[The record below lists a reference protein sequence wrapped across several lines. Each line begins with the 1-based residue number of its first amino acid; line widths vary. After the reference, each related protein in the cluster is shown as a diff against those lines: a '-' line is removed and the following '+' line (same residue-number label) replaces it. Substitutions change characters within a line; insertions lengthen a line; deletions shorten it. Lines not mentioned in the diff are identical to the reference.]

1 MQSRRADLI
10 ASSQCD
16 ISSGGI
22 AVALSSSGGFADPVR
37 YPVRG
42 TNRFFMADLN
52 GDGKPELI
60 ANDRSGAILVFT
72 VAANGSLLTPVRLYL
87 GETGRVVAGDVNK
100 DGTNDLVGVR
110 ITIAGGAIIVA
121 SNLTQCSLVDDATAV
136 SAASYLG
143 ESLAAESI
151 GALFGTNLV
160 TETQIATTLPLP
172 TTLAGASIKVRDNEG
187 IERPA
192 ALFFVSP
199 AQINFQ
205 IPPDTAPGIA
215 ILTVAKSGGRFAT
228 NTVEIRP
235 AVPGIFS
242 ADATGKGF
250 AAAVA
255 LRIKSNGAQI
265 YESVVRLD
273 AQNKIVAVP
282 IDLSVPSDQVYLLLF
297 GTGLRFRSALSALTA
312 KVGGV
317 DAEISYAG
325 AQGNFVG
332 LDQVNLRLPNN
343 LAGKG
348 DVAIAVT
355 ADGKTANTVLVNI
368 K

>member
-1 MQSRRADLI
+1 
-10 ASSQCD
+10 
-16 ISSGGI
+16 
-22 AVALSSSGGFADPVR
+22 
-37 YPVRG
+37 
-42 TNRFFMADLN
+42 MADLN